1 MRPVQVPELVV
12 PTNALR
18 RVNRQFT
25 SISQSL
31 IRTVDDLQSR
41 FRLVNQSLSSFER
54 MTIFSLY
61 DHRTM
66 KQTVVQNKA
75 GVGDTLADQC
85 SSCSPWIEE
94 AIHSGASS
102 IPLLTV
108 AAGILDGV
116 TPLQFMDSID
126 VANHQLGNRAFLRW
140 VESLQA
146 EEPGAAIRAVGVPG
160 RPPTAPLQL
169 MPKKRK
175 KKTEAAETPEG
186 QQQELPDTAAA
197 ALKAPTRLDA
207 GAGPEPQDPSLQAPS
222 EEAAVAVAKK
232 KKKKSRVQVALNTL
246 RAEGIEAF
254 RSYLEAGIGEPEL
267 LQTLTERIS
276 RAENLGSVKDAA
288 LGFVAARLRALDP
301 AAGRATSQ
309 PVASRHVKVVG
320 KAATAPTKTSLGRK
334 EKEIFKC
341 CLDGDAEK
349 LRRLLRFGLYNLN
362 VEFARATPLTLAAFK
377 GHTACVKELL
387 SARAIDVNLA
397 QHDGGTVLF
406 MAAQQGHLEIVRLLL
421 EDSRVNVNLT
431 TSTQTTPLCI
441 AVQHGNEG
449 VVRLLLGVPNINVD
463 AGQFD
468 CATPLFCA
476 ALDGYTEIVELLLRR
491 GANANL
497 PLDDGTTP
505 LCAAIKQGHVEVS
518 RLLLR
523 EPDIQVNQ
531 ASALGITALAL
542 ACEGGHK
549 EIVRLLLRKKVS
561 PNIATGIGIAPLH
574 LASLHG
580 HTAIVEILLNAG
592 ADMDAEVKAL
602 DEDTYTPYE
611 IARLVHHREIASL
624 LAARRRNREEQPAGL
639 ERLSPCL
646 RPQGQALEDRP
657 EPVSTV
663 MEQAVA
669 PYPPSVIDSDKPD
682 EAAATTAALIA
693 PDSQPMPEATHDP
706 LETAKQALRQEVLGK
721 LKNDNLESLD
731 GIRLLVDINRTGDID
746 SLCRLYNRLAH
757 IERQKERA
765 RRRKPSRR
773 QAPAPGAEAAFPY
786 TGAPRFALEDR
797 QDLDADAIEG
807 EIRRR
812 LAPSRHR
819 FVSQVVNNMEFGRG
833 KLTSGYPGL
842 LHGSAGIP
850 GVGSCSVFYYG
861 DATQNRIRIVGI
873 GHHLD
878 RETYRLD
885 YATGEL
891 RGRRTLRLL

>member
-1 MRPVQVPELVV
+1 
-12 PTNALR
+12 
-18 RVNRQFT
+18 
-25 SISQSL
+25 
-31 IRTVDDLQSR
+31 
-41 FRLVNQSLSSFER
+41 
-54 MTIFSLY
+54 
-61 DHRTM
+61 M
-66 KQTVVQNKA
+66 KQAVVQNEA
-75 GVGDTLADQC
+75 GVGDTLADEC

-126 VANHQLGNRAFLRW
+126 VVNHQLGNRAFLRW

-146 EEPGAAIRAVGVPG
+146 DEPGAAIRAVGIPG

-186 QQQELPDTAAA
+186 QQQELPETAAA
-197 ALKAPTRLDA
+197 ALDAPTRLDA

-246 RAEGIEAF
+246 RAEGVEAF

-267 LQTLTERIS
+267 LHTLTERIS
-276 RAENLGSVKDAA
+276 RAEDLGSVKDAA

-301 AAGRATSQ
+301 EAGRATSQ
-309 PVASRHVKVVG
+309 PVASRQVKVVG
-320 KAATAPTKTSLGRK
+320 KAATAPIKTSLGRK
-334 EKEIFKC
+334 EIEIFKC
-341 CLDGDAEK
+341 CLDGDAGK
-349 LRRLLRFGLYNLN
+349 LRRLLRSGLYNLN
-362 VEFARATPLTLAAFK
+362 VGFADATPLTLAAFK

-397 QHDGGTVLF
+397 QQDGGTALF
-406 MAAQQGHLEIVRLLL
+406 MAAQKGHLEIVRLLL
-421 EDSRVNVNLT
+421 EDGRVNVNLT
-431 TSTQTTPLCI
+431 ISAQTTPLCI

-476 ALDGYTEIVELLLRR
+476 ALDGYTGIVELLLRR

-505 LCAAIKQGHVEVS
+505 LCAAIKQGHIEVS

-531 ASALGITALAL
+531 ASVLGITALAL

-549 EIVRLLLRKKVS
+549 EIVRLLLRKKAN
-561 PNIATGIGIAPLH
+561 PNTATGKGIAPLH

-592 ADMDAEVKAL
+592 ADMDAEVKVL
-602 DEDTYTPYE
+602 EEDTYTPYE
-611 IARLVHHREIASL
+611 IARLVHHREISSL

-639 ERLSPCL
+639 ERLS
-646 RPQGQALEDRP
+646 LEDRP

-669 PYPPSVIDSDKPD
+669 PYPPSVIDSDQPG
-682 EAAATTAALIA
+682 EAAATTAALVA
-693 PDSQPMPEATHDP
+693 PDSQPMPEATHNP

-721 LKNDNLESLD
+721 LKNDNLEPLE
-731 GIRLLVDINRTGDID
+731 GIRLLVDINRTGDLD

-773 QAPAPGAEAAFPY
+773 QAPAPGAEAALPY

-819 FVSQVVNNMEFGRG
+819 FVSQAVNNMEFGRG
-833 KLTSGYPGL
+833 KMTSVYPGL
-842 LHGSAGIP
+842 LHVSAGIP

-873 GHHLD
+873 GHRLD
-878 RETYRLD
+878 RGTYRLD

-891 RGRRTLRLL
+891 RGRRTLRLF